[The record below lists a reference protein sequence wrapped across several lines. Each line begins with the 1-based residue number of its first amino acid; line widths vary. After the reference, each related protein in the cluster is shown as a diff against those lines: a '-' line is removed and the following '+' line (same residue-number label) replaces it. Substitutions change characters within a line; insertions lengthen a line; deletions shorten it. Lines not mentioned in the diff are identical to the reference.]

1 MKINTGPLPPNV
13 TALTLVLTG
22 ASTTLLSYLRVAEC
36 SQDRLDTSLHPLGE
50 ERKLEQEI
58 KTQTKKKNVANSILS
73 AVDIKVTIALLLS
86 FNLIFRKV
94 SKAPSAGYRGGARR
108 FFSPSGSLEF
118 SWGLAG
124 KIPSLCERCPNV
136 QRRPSCTIERLL

>member
-1 MKINTGPLPPNV
+1 MLSGQIRHQFTPPWGRKKV
-13 TALTLVLTG
+13 G
-22 ASTTLLSYLRVAEC
+22 ARNKN
-36 SQDRLDTSLHPLGE
+36 PN
-50 ERKLEQEI
+50 QE
-58 KTQTKKKNVANSILS
+58 KKNVANSILS

-108 FFSPSGSLEF
+108 FFFPPAGSLEF

-136 QRRPSCTIERLL
+136 QLRPSCTIERLLESDLSHSRQALKQLRGRWRHLHVVERETES

>member
-58 KTQTKKKNVANSILS
+58 KNQTKKKNVANSILS

-108 FFSPSGSLEF
+108 FFSPCRQSGVFLGPGWEDSQSL
-118 SWGLAG
+118 
-124 KIPSLCERCPNV
+124 
-136 QRRPSCTIERLL
+136 